1 MRVALLANI
10 QPEGMDLWNRHT
22 DGGSDDTFA
31 EWDTPETIEAVRAA
45 LASHPDVEC
54 EVVEAIP
61 EVALP
66 RLMVRKYDIVFNLA
80 EGMRG
85 ADREAQFPA
94 VLEMLGVPYTGSAP
108 WTLAT
113 TLDKVRTKETLAFHG
128 VPVGKFASTTD
139 RAASLA
145 TLVPGCEYPVMVK
158 PVSEGSS
165 KGVTNSSFVKN
176 DIELRAEIS
185 RIIKEYHQHAIVEEF
200 LSGREFTVAV
210 LGNGS
215 EARVLPIVEI
225 KLSSLPAEANAIYS
239 YEAKWVYDTVEH
251 PLDIFQCPADL
262 TPPLEA
268 EIKDVVLRGYHSLGC
283 RDWSRIDVRLD
294 KEGKANIIEVNPL
307 PGILPNPEDNS
318 CFPKAARTAGMSY
331 NEMMLAVLRAGCKR
345 YGIHLQ

>member
-10 QPEGMDLWNRHT
+10 KPVGMDLWNRNS

-54 EVVEAIP
+54 EIVEALP
-61 EVALP
+61 EVAIP

-94 VLEMLGVPYTGSAP
+94 VLEMLGIPYTGSAP
-108 WTLAT
+108 WALAT
-113 TLDKVRTKETLAFHG
+113 TLDKVRTKETLDYHH
-128 VPVGKFASTTD
+128 VPVGRFTSTTD
-139 RAASLA
+139 RGASLA
-145 TLVPGCEYPVMVK
+145 QLLPGLDYPVIVK
-158 PVSEGSS
+158 PTSEGSS

-176 DIELRAEIS
+176 DIELRAEIT
-185 RIIKEYHQHAIVEEF
+185 RIVKEYDQQAIIEEY

-225 KLSSLPAEANAIYS
+225 NLSSLPSDASPLYS
-239 YEAKWVYDTVEH
+239 YEAKWVYDTTEH
-251 PLDIFQCPADL
+251 PLDIFQCPANLDQK
-262 TPPLEA
+262 LET
-268 EIKDVVLRGYHSLGC
+268 EIKEVVLRAYNALGC

-294 KEGKANIIEVNPL
+294 HNGKPSIIEVNPL

-318 CFPKAARTAGMSY
+318 CFPKAARTAGLDY

-345 YGIHLQ
+345 YGLKLS